1 MIKICHR
8 FAWFTRFII
17 ILIYCKVGLCA
28 APKSIHCLKDAI
40 LTPPL
45 RVSHLIRCPS
55 KRQVG
60 EASLRNKLSEPW
72 AFWSRCLK
80 PHCNL
85 NIHIV
90 TVAHALFVP
99 QSALSIY
106 TALPFLC
113 PLPRHQLSFPVCS
126 CVFPVWLSAPLVYFG
141 SQLLFPFSFAIW
153 TLFIWTS
160 CISQIKG
167 LTLLFLSALVSAFA
181 SSCLTPLQTEIW
193 KKERSVVLI

>member
-1 MIKICHR
+1 MIYTIHYNPYLLQSGPLCSSQVHPLSERCH
-8 FAWFTRFII
+8 FNSSPP
-17 ILIYCKVGLCA
+17 CKPFDSL
-28 APKSIHCLKDAI
+28 
-40 LTPPL
+40 PL
-45 RVSHLIRCPS
+45 

-72 AFWSRCLK
+72 AFWSHCLK

-126 CVFPVWLSAPLVYFG
+126 CVFPVWLCAPLVYFG

-160 CISQIKG
+160 YISQIKG

-181 SSCLTPLQTEIW
+181 SSCLTPLQTEMW